1 MSTPNFQPLPWQRT
15 LWTTVA
21 ASMQDDRLG
30 HALLIAGPP
39 GAGKRHFA
47 ACITAALW
55 CRQRA
60 TDGTACG
67 ACSDCLQVLS
77 EAHSGYFLLRVEE
90 GKRDIPISAVREL
103 SEKLTIT
110 QYDGRAKVAIIDPAD
125 SLNVNGVNAL
135 LKTIEEP
142 TPGSHLL
149 LVSSRPQALAPTLRS
164 RCQRLAIAAPARD
177 VALSWLRVA
186 SGGKFDEAALGQA
199 FELASGAPLKAI
211 ELLAGNG
218 VAVRADWARGLLD
231 LAHGRGEPVPMAAAI
246 NEADPAGWVQWLYG
260 WLATLLRSRL
270 SAQAGD
276 DAGLRSLALRL
287 PAELLDRYVAEAQTA
302 LERIH
307 GAADKKLVIESLLIG
322 WIALLARAGRAAQN
336 PRT

>member
-1 MSTPNFQPLPWQRT
+1 MSREAFRPLPWQRP
-15 LWTTVA
+15 LWETVA
-21 ASMQDDRLG
+21 ASIRGDRLG
-30 HALLIAGPP
+30 HALLIAGPA

-55 CRQRA
+55 CRHRDA
-60 TDGTACG
+60 DGTACG
-67 ACSDCLQVLS
+67 LCPDCLQVIS
-77 EAHSGYFLLRVEE
+77 EAHSGYFQLRVED
-90 GKRDIPISAVREL
+90 GKRDIAVDAVRVL
-103 SEKLTIT
+103 IEKLTIT

-149 LVSSRPQALAPTLRS
+149 LVSNRPQALVPTLRS
-164 RCQRLAIAAPARD
+164 RCQRLAIAAPARE
-177 VALSWLRVA
+177 AAMAWLRSA
-186 SGGKFDEAALGQA
+186 SGGKFDDAAIARSL
-199 FELASGAPLKAI
+199 ELASGAPLKAL
-211 ELLAGNG
+211 ELLDGNG
-218 VAVRADWARGLLD
+218 LAIRDTWARSLLD
-231 LAHGRGEPVPMAAAI
+231 LASGRGEPVPIAEDI
-246 NEADPAGWVQWLYG
+246 SKTDPQAWVQWLYG
-260 WLATLLRSRL
+260 WLTGLLRLRVASGSGSDQALTNL
-270 SAQAGD
+270 SQ
-276 DAGLRSLALRL
+276 RL
-287 PAELLDRYVAEAQTA
+287 PAELLDRYLAEVQSA

>member
-1 MSTPNFQPLPWQRT
+1 MTSANFQPLPWQRS
-15 LWTTVA
+15 LWATVA
-21 ASMQDDRLG
+21 ASMRDGRLG
-30 HALLIAGPP
+30 HALLIAGPA

-47 ACITAALW
+47 GCIAAALW
-55 CRQRA
+55 CRQQA
-60 TDGTACG
+60 ADGSACG
-67 ACSDCLQVLS
+67 TCPDCLQVHS

-125 SLNVNGVNAL
+125 SLNINGVNAL

-164 RCQRLAIAAPARD
+164 RCQRLALAAPDRD
-177 VALSWLRVA
+177 TALAWLQTA
-186 SGGKFDEAALGQA
+186 SGGKFDDAALSQA
-199 FELASGAPLKAI
+199 LELASGAPLKAL
-211 ELLAGNG
+211 ELLDGNG
-218 VAVRADWARGLLD
+218 LAVRADWARGLLD
-231 LAHGRGEPVPMAAAI
+231 LANGRGEPLPMAQAI

-260 WLATLLRSRL
+260 WLAGLLRSRL
-270 SAQAGD
+270 GTAAGSGN
-276 DAGLRSLALRL
+276 GLDNLARRL
-287 PAELLDRYVAEAQTA
+287 PADLLDRYVAEVQTA
-302 LERIH
+302 LGRIH
-307 GAADKKLVIESLLIG
+307 GAADKKLTIESLLIG

-336 PRT
+336 PRA

>member
-1 MSTPNFQPLPWQRT
+1 MSTPNFQPLPWQHT

-21 ASMQDDRLG
+21 ASMRDDRLG

-60 TDGTACG
+60 ADGTACG
-67 ACSDCLQVLS
+67 SCTDCLQVLS

-125 SLNVNGVNAL
+125 SLNVSGVNAL

-142 TPGSHLL
+142 TPGSHLF

-164 RCQRLAIAAPARD
+164 RCQRLAIAAPASD
-177 VALSWLRVA
+177 VALSWMREA
-186 SGGKFDEAALGQA
+186 SAGKFDDAALNQA
-199 FELASGAPLKAI
+199 LELASGAPLKAI
-211 ELLAGNG
+211 ELLASNG

-231 LAHGRGEPVPMAAAI
+231 LANGRGEPVPMAAAI

-260 WLATLLRSRL
+260 WLAALLRARL
-270 SAQAGD
+270 GARTDDTARTALAQ
-276 DAGLRSLALRL
+276 RL
-287 PAELLDRYVAEAQTA
+287 PADLLDRYVAEAQTA